1 MAENQSIVR
10 LLLVTDSLNQAE
22 DWANAVRRQGHTIR
36 ATREET
42 LEGVEQE
49 ISQHKWDLLL
59 IVDGLEEA
67 KIDDVI
73 HYLAQTGKDIPCL
86 VVTDEADAEQG
97 KPIYKKDV
105 KAVILS
111 GDMDRLVFAVGR
123 EMISLHTRRKLRQLE
138 VALHESEK
146 REQLLLENSE
156 KAIAYIHEGM
166 HVFANKSYIA
176 LFGYEEMEELEV
188 LPLLDMVVAAEQA
201 DLKTQFRG
209 FSETGEDES
218 LTLDLQ
224 CVRADAAEF
233 TSQLTLRHAQFE
245 DEVCIQV
252 TWEPQQNVVSEEIN
266 LNNTPTASQ
275 ESEVDDTKPLGRKQF
290 MTELD
295 TAVSTA
301 YSGEGDSAVLYL
313 ALDDFDGLKAQI
325 GLGGMDTILTSLAQM
340 LVSGQAENEV
350 LGRVS
355 ERAFMVLIQNE
366 HDAEVDTRAAA
377 LQEAMSTYVPVVD
390 GKKIDL
396 SCSVGACRL
405 GESTNS
411 VKSVLTIVDKAWT
424 EASQAGGNRVSRYQV
439 APSTE
444 VQDKQR
450 TRQIEKTLKE
460 DAFKLMYQPIV
471 GLHGE
476 QHVIYE
482 VSLRF
487 TDEKGELKEPK
498 ELLTLGKD
506 ASLKVNI
513 DKWMFTHTLDA
524 LADDAVT
531 NKAIFFINLS
541 EQMMTRTEEMTWLY
555 ETLSKYKIEGSQIV
569 FEIDESFAM
578 EQLDK
583 VQFFIKLLKKLG
595 CRFSLQGFG
604 SGLDFSQGL
613 NSLDVDFFK
622 INGTFVENMVTDKE
636 NQEAVKTI
644 AAMIK
649 ETGKVS
655 IADRVTDAQSL
666 AMLWGYG
673 VDYAQGKYMQMPAE
687 QMTYDFEG
695 DGA

>member
-22 DWANAVRRQGHTIR
+22 DWANAVRRKGHTIR

-42 LEGVEQE
+42 LEGVEHE

-97 KPIYKKDV
+97 ALIYKKDV
-105 KAVILS
+105 KAVVLS
-111 GDMDRLVFAVGR
+111 GDMVRLVFAVGR
-123 EMISLHTRRKLRQLE
+123 EMISLQTRRKLRQLE

-188 LPLLDMVVAAEQA
+188 LPLLDMVVAAKQA
-201 DLKTQFRG
+201 NLKIQFRE
-209 FSETGEDES
+209 FSETAEDEA

-252 TWEPQQNVVSEEIN
+252 TWEPQQNVISEKAILEDAPP
-266 LNNTPTASQ
+266 TPQ
-275 ESEVDDTKPLGRKQF
+275 ETEVDDTKPLGRKQF
-290 MTELD
+290 ITALD
-295 TAVSTA
+295 SAVSTA

-313 ALDDFDGLKAQI
+313 ALDDFDGLKSQV
-325 GLGGMDTILTSLAQM
+325 GLGGMDTILTSLAQI
-340 LVSGQAENEV
+340 LVSGAAENEV

-355 ERAFMVLIQNE
+355 ERAFMILIQNE
-366 HDAEVDTRAAA
+366 HDVEVDMRAAA
-377 LQEAMSTYVPVVD
+377 LQELVSAYVPVVD
-390 GKKIDL
+390 GKKVNL
-396 SCSVGACRL
+396 LCSVGVCRL
-405 GESTNS
+405 GESTSS

-424 EASQAGGNRVSRYQV
+424 EASQAGGNRVNRYQV
-439 APSTE
+439 APSSE
-444 VQDKQR
+444 AQDEKLK
-450 TRQIEKTLKE
+450 RQIENILKE
-460 DAFKLMYQPIV
+460 NAFKLLYQPIV

-482 VSLRF
+482 VSLQF
-487 TDEKGELKEPK
+487 TNESGELKEPK
-498 ELLTLGKD
+498 AFLPMGKD
-506 ASLKVNI
+506 VSLKLDI
-513 DKWMFTHTLDA
+513 DKWMFKRALDV
-524 LADDAVT
+524 LASDTTVDKT
-531 NKAIFFINLS
+531 IFFVHLS
-541 EQMMTRTEEMTWLY
+541 EQMMTTTEEMTWLY
-555 ETLSKYKIEGSQIV
+555 ETLAKYKIEGSQIV
-569 FEIDESFAM
+569 FEIEESFAM

-622 INGTFVENMVTDKE
+622 INGTFIESMVTDKE

-655 IADRVTDAQSL
+655 IAERVTDAQSL

-673 VDYAQGKYMQMPAE
+673 VDYAQGQYMQTPAE
-687 QMTYDFEG
+687 EMTYDFDG